1 MPKTYRERSSD
12 TILAKEGDPDYQ
24 KLMSTRPGF
33 FKDEKHSQ
41 ESIMRGLEEADDAE
55 KNFLNRGVSK
65 VKKAIL
71 GSDVDNEL
79 ALEQMRNMDAKSPD
93 TAQAKVNRLLGRK
106 KGGTVSSYKSGGK
119 VSSASKRA
127 DGCAVKGKTKGRF
140 I

>member
-24 KLMSTRPGF
+24 KLMKTRPGF

-55 KNFLNRGVSK
+55 KNFLGRGVSK

-79 ALEQMRNMDAKSPD
+79 AAEQMRKMDEKSPN

-106 KGGTVSSYKSGGK
+106 KGGAVSSYKSGGK
-119 VSSASKRA
+119 VKSASARA
-127 DGCAVKGKTKGRF
+127 DGCAIRGKTRA
-140 I
+140 

>member
-1 MPKTYRERSSD
+1 MK
-12 TILAKEGDPDYQ
+12 
-24 KLMSTRPGF
+24 TRPGF

-55 KNFLNRGVSK
+55 KNLLSRGVSK

-79 ALEQMRNMDAKSPD
+79 AAEQMRKMDEKSPN

-106 KGGTVSSYKSGGK
+106 KGGAIK
-119 VSSASKRA
+119 SSASSRA
-127 DGCAVKGKTKGRF
+127 DGCATKGKTRGR
-140 I
+140 IV

>member
-12 TILAKEGDPDYQ
+12 TVLAKEDDPDYK
-24 KLMSTRPGF
+24 KLMKTRPGF

-55 KNFLNRGVSK
+55 KNLVSRGVSK

-79 ALEQMRNMDAKSPD
+79 ALEQMRKMDEKSPD

-106 KGGTVSSYKSGGK
+106 KGGTVKMAKGGS
-119 VSSASKRA
+119 VGSASKRA
-127 DGCAVKGKTKGRF
+127 DGCAIRGKTKA
-140 I
+140 

>member
-12 TILAKEGDPDYQ
+12 AILAKEGDPDYQ
-24 KLMSTRPGF
+24 KLMKTRPGF

-55 KNFLNRGVSK
+55 KNILSRGVSK

-79 ALEQMRNMDAKSPD
+79 ALEKMREMDEKSPD

-106 KGGTVSSYKSGGK
+106 KGGAIKMASGGK

-127 DGCAVKGKTKGRF
+127 DGCAIKGKTRGR
-140 I
+140 IV

>member
-12 TILAKEGDPDYQ
+12 TVLAKEGDSDYQ
-24 KLMSTRPGF
+24 KLMKTRPGF

-55 KNFLNRGVSK
+55 KNLLSRGVSK

-79 ALEQMRNMDAKSPD
+79 AAEQMRKMDEKSPN

-106 KGGTVSSYKSGGK
+106 KGGAIK
-119 VSSASKRA
+119 SSASKRA
-127 DGCAVKGKTKGRF
+127 DGCATKGKTKGRMV
-140 I
+140 

>member
-12 TILAKEGDPDYQ
+12 TVLAKEDDPDYQ
-24 KLMSTRPGF
+24 KLMKTRPGF

-41 ESIMRGLEEADDAE
+41 ESIMRGLEEADDAGKPLLE
-55 KNFLNRGVSK
+55 RGITK

-79 ALEQMRNMDAKSPD
+79 ALEQMRKMDEKSPN

-106 KGGTVSSYKSGGK
+106 AGGTVSSYKSGGK

-127 DGCAVKGKTKGRF
+127 DGCAIRGKTRA
-140 I
+140 

>member
-12 TILAKEGDPDYQ
+12 TVLAKEDDPDYQ
-24 KLMSTRPGF
+24 KLMKTRPGF

-55 KNFLNRGVSK
+55 KNFLGRGVSK

-79 ALEQMRNMDAKSPD
+79 ALEQMRKMDEKSPN

-106 KGGTVSSYKSGGK
+106 AGGTVSSYKSGGK

-127 DGCAVKGKTKGRF
+127 DGCCVKGKTRGKMM
-140 I
+140 

>member
-24 KLMSTRPGF
+24 KLMKTRPGF

-55 KNFLNRGVSK
+55 KNLLSRGVSK

-79 ALEQMRNMDAKSPD
+79 AKERMRKMDEKNPD
-93 TAQAKVNRLLGRK
+93 SAQAKTNKALGMK
-106 KGGTVSSYKSGGK
+106 AGGVVK
-119 VSSASKRA
+119 SSASKRA
-127 DGCAVKGKTKGRF
+127 DGCAIRGKTRA
-140 I
+140 

>member
-24 KLMSTRPGF
+24 KLMKTRPGF

-55 KNFLNRGVSK
+55 KNFLGRGVSK

-79 ALEQMRNMDAKSPD
+79 ASEQMRKMDEKSPD

-106 KGGTVSSYKSGGK
+106 AGGTVSSYKSGGK

-127 DGCAVKGKTKGRF
+127 DGCCVKGKTRGKMM
-140 I
+140 

>member
-24 KLMSTRPGF
+24 KLMKTRPGF

-55 KNFLNRGVSK
+55 KNFLGRGVSK

-79 ALEQMRNMDAKSPD
+79 AAERMRKMDEKDPN
-93 TAQAKVNRLLGRK
+93 TTQAKVNRLLGRK
-106 KGGTVSSYKSGGK
+106 KGGTISSYKSGGK

-127 DGCAVKGKTKGRF
+127 DGCAIRGKTRA
-140 I
+140 

>member
-24 KLMSTRPGF
+24 KLMKTRPGF

-55 KNFLNRGVSK
+55 KNLLSRGVSK

-79 ALEQMRNMDAKSPD
+79 AKERMRKMDEKNPD
-93 TAQAKVNRLLGRK
+93 SSQAKVNKALGM
-106 KGGTVSSYKSGGK
+106 KSGGK
-119 VSSASKRA
+119 VKMASGGSASKRA
-127 DGCAVKGKTKGRF
+127 DGIAQKGKTRGKMC
-140 I
+140 

>member
-12 TILAKEGDPDYQ
+12 TVLAKEGDSDYQ
-24 KLMSTRPGF
+24 KLMKTRPGF

-55 KNFLNRGVSK
+55 KNLLSRGVSK

-79 ALEQMRNMDAKSPD
+79 AAEQMRKMDEKSPN

-106 KGGTVSSYKSGGK
+106 KGGAIK
-119 VSSASKRA
+119 SSASSRA
-127 DGCAVKGKTKGRF
+127 DGCATKGKTRGR
-140 I
+140 IV

>member
-1 MPKTYRERSSD
+1 MPKTYRERSSN

-24 KLMSTRPGF
+24 KLMKTRPGF

-55 KNFLNRGVSK
+55 KNLLSRGVSK

-79 ALEQMRNMDAKSPD
+79 AKERMRKMDEKNPD
-93 TAQAKVNRLLGRK
+93 SSQAKVNKALGM
-106 KGGTVSSYKSGGK
+106 KSGGK

-127 DGCAVKGKTKGRF
+127 DGCAIRGKTRA
-140 I
+140 

>member
-1 MPKTYRERSSD
+1 VPKTYRERSSD
-12 TILAKEGDPDYQ
+12 TVLAKEGDSDYQ
-24 KLMSTRPGF
+24 KLMKTRPGF

-55 KNFLNRGVSK
+55 KNLLSRGVSK

-79 ALEQMRNMDAKSPD
+79 AAEQMRKMDEKSPN

-106 KGGTVSSYKSGGK
+106 KGGAIK
-119 VSSASKRA
+119 SSASSRA
-127 DGCAVKGKTKGRF
+127 DGCATKGKTRGR
-140 I
+140 IV

>member
-24 KLMSTRPGF
+24 KLMKTRPGF

-55 KNFLNRGVSK
+55 KNFLGRGVSK

-79 ALEQMRNMDAKSPD
+79 AAERMRKMDEKDPN

-106 KGGTVSSYKSGGK
+106 KGGTISSYKSGGK

-127 DGCAVKGKTKGRF
+127 DGCAIRGKTRA
-140 I
+140 

>member
-24 KLMSTRPGF
+24 KLMKTRPGF
-33 FKDEKHSQ
+33 FTDEKHSQ

-55 KNFLNRGVSK
+55 KNFLGRGVSK

-79 ALEQMRNMDAKSPD
+79 AAEQMRKMDEKSPN

-119 VSSASKRA
+119 VKSASARA
-127 DGCAVKGKTKGRF
+127 DGCAIRGKTRA
-140 I
+140 

>member
-12 TILAKEGDPDYQ
+12 SILAKESDPDYQ
-24 KLMSTRPGF
+24 KLMKTRPGF

-55 KNFLNRGVSK
+55 KNFLSRGVSK

-79 ALEQMRNMDAKSPD
+79 AAEQMRKMDEKSPN

-127 DGCAVKGKTKGRF
+127 DGCAIRGKTRA
-140 I
+140 

>member
-24 KLMSTRPGF
+24 KLMKTRPGF

-55 KNFLNRGVSK
+55 KNLLSRGVSK

-79 ALEQMRNMDAKSPD
+79 AKERMRKMDEKNPD
-93 TAQAKVNRLLGRK
+93 SAQAKTNKALGM
-106 KGGTVSSYKSGGK
+106 KSGGK

-127 DGCAVKGKTKGRF
+127 DGCAIRGKTRA
-140 I
+140 

>member
-24 KLMSTRPGF
+24 KLMKTRPGF

-55 KNFLNRGVSK
+55 KNFLSRGVSK

-79 ALEQMRNMDAKSPD
+79 ATERMRKMDEKSPD

-106 KGGTVSSYKSGGK
+106 KGGTIKMASGGAVK
-119 VSSASKRA
+119 RSSASKRA
-127 DGCAVKGKTKGRF
+127 DGCAIRGKTRA
-140 I
+140 